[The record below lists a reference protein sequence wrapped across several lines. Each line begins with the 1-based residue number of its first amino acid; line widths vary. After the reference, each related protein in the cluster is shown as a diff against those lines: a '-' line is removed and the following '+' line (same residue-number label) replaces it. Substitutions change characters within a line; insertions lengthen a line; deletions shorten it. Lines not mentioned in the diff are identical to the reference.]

1 MKKAETGN
9 TVKVHYTGRL
19 DDGTVFDSSKDRDPL
34 VFTIGQ
40 KQMIPGFENSVMD
53 MGEGEN
59 KTVSIPAVEAYGEY
73 RDDMVFDFPRDKV
86 PADMELLV
94 GGSISLKA
102 DNDQIVPVIIKE
114 VSDETIRLDA
124 NHLLAGK
131 DLTFD
136 LEVVEIS

>member
-1 MKKAETGN
+1 
-9 TVKVHYTGRL
+9 
-19 DDGTVFDSSKDRDPL
+19 
-34 VFTIGQ
+34 
-40 KQMIPGFENSVMD
+40 MIPGFENSVMD

>member
-19 DDGTVFDSSKDRDPL
+19 DDGTVFDSSKDRDPI

-40 KQMIPGFENSVMD
+40 RQMIPGFENSVMD

-59 KTVSIPAVEAYGEY
+59 KTVNIPAAEAYGEY

-86 PADMELLV
+86 PADMELPV